1 MKRSDLI
8 CENGVINDKE
18 TSEFVHVDTLHR
30 TRYSE
35 IIINKQLS
43 DYLKKP
49 EGRYVTIYCEKGNYQ
64 KCFIDIMK
72 SFIPDGKALVV
83 GLGNERICSDS
94 LGAKALRYI
103 PATSH
108 LSVNPFF
115 NELSMREVSVI
126 ETSVT
131 GKTGI
136 ESAEQVRCIAEAC
149 NVDFV
154 ITIDSLAC
162 SETAQLCNTIQ
173 VTDAGIM
180 PGSGVGN
187 NRREINR
194 RTIGRKVISVG
205 VPTIID
211 YRTENNIFMVTPRNI
226 DEIVSNFSKIIG
238 KGISRILNS
247 ELTDEEIESFII
259 R

>member
-8 CENGVINDKE
+8 CENGVINNKE
-18 TSEFVHVDTLHR
+18 FSEFVHLDTLHG

-49 EGRYVTIYCEKGNYQ
+49 EGKYVTIYCEKGDYQ
-64 KCFIDIMK
+64 KCFTDIIK
-72 SFIPDGKALVV
+72 SFIPDGRVLVV

-94 LGAKALRYI
+94 LGAKAIRYI

-108 LSVNPFF
+108 LSANPFF
-115 NELSMREVSVI
+115 KELCMREVSVI

-136 ESAEQVRCIAEAC
+136 ESAEQVRCVAESC
-149 NVDFV
+149 NVDF
-154 ITIDSLAC
+154 IIAIDSLAC
-162 SETAQLCNTIQ
+162 SETSQLCNTIQ
-173 VTDAGIM
+173 ITDAGIM

-187 NRREINR
+187 NRREISYK
-194 RTIGRKVISVG
+194 TIGRNVISIG

-211 YRTENNIFMVTPRNI
+211 YKTENNIFMVTPRNI
-226 DEIVSNFSKIIG
+226 DEIVSEFSKIIG
-238 KGISRILNS
+238 KSLSRILNS
-247 ELTDEEIESFII
+247 NLTDDEIEGFII